1 MSWTALATVQCFCGG
16 NESVLTFQPYV
27 LLLGP
32 QGARVECELMS
43 KVPGGC
49 RWAQW
54 LAGLDFLPQLPA
66 GLYFQGTVSEE
77 ALQSALA
84 RYRRERRATHI
95 LATLIQRAE
104 DSSELG

>member
-1 MSWTALATVQCFCGG
+1 MMSMA
-16 NESVLTFQPYV
+16 
-27 LLLGP
+27 
-32 QGARVECELMS
+32 
-43 KVPGGC
+43 PGVR

-66 GLYFQGTVSEE
+66 GLYFQGTLGEE

-84 RYRRERRATHI
+84 SYRRERRATHI
-95 LATLIQRAE
+95 LAALVQRAE